1 MDETRA
7 GMTEISE
14 HNFSH
19 VASGGTS
26 PEELVAFLQ
35 NGVLYRDFKTT
46 LERLG
51 LGEDLRARLT
61 DGLAAVTGDDREAV
75 ARKVRNWLSGKNSP
89 QNREQLFQI
98 AFALELTEAQADR
111 LLASA
116 AECGIHYR
124 DPKELV
130 YAYAL
135 RAGKSYRGAQEL
147 LERAE
152 EICRSAQTRAREGP
166 EDIRFTR
173 ALRDEFS
180 VVDSDQALWD
190 FFREFGAELGQLHET
205 AWREFMALYETLRL
219 PSASF
224 VLDDEARREMSSEP
238 YSVDEVVDTYL
249 RMRVPLDKRTAD
261 YTYLQKVLKKN
272 WPNASGIQRMRA
284 RKQDVDRKTMVLL
297 YLITEEFDWEGEEDI
312 DLWEDEDADTRM
324 ETRLLRMDL
333 FLERCGMNRLD
344 PASPFDCLV
353 IYAMRTME
361 GESAGEKFE
370 QALHRLFPAAE
381 EEKS

>member
-1 MDETRA
+1 MDEMRA

-14 HNFSH
+14 HNFSY
-19 VASGGTS
+19 VAAGDAS

-35 NGVLYRDFKTT
+35 HGALYRDFRTA

-51 LGEDLRARLT
+51 LGPDLRVRLT
-61 DGLAAVTGDDREAV
+61 DGLAAVTGDDRDAV
-75 ARKVRNWLSGKNSP
+75 GRKVRNWLNGKNSP

-98 AFALELTEAQADR
+98 AFALKLNEAQAGR

-124 DPKELV
+124 NPRELV

-135 RAGKSYRGAQEL
+135 RTGKSYRDAQAL
-147 LERAE
+147 LARAE
-152 EICRSAQTRAREGP
+152 EIFHAARTRPREGAASVRYT
-166 EDIRFTR
+166 RF
-173 ALRDEFS
+173 LRDEFS
-180 VVDSDQALWD
+180 VVDSDGALLE
-190 FFREFGAELGQLHET
+190 FFREFSGDLGELHET
-205 AWREFMALYETLRL
+205 AWREFMALFETLRL
-219 PSASF
+219 PSAGF
-224 VLDDEARREMSSEP
+224 VLDPAAQREMQSEA
-238 YSVDEVVDTYL
+238 YSVEQVVDTYL
-249 RMRVPLDKRTAD
+249 RMRVPLEKKTTN

-284 RKQDVDRKTMVLL
+284 RKQDVDRKTMILL
-297 YLITEEFDWEGEEDI
+297 YLVTEEFDWEDGG

-324 ETRLLRMDL
+324 EARFLRMNL

-344 PASPFDCLV
+344 PGSPFDCLV
-353 IYAMRTME
+353 IYAMRTIE
-361 GESAGEKFE
+361 DESAGEKFE
-370 QALHRLFPAAE
+370 EALHRLFPAEE

>member
-1 MDETRA
+1 MDEMQT

-14 HNFSH
+14 HNYSY
-19 VASGGTS
+19 VAAGDAS

-35 NGVLYRDFKTT
+35 HGALYRDFKTT

-51 LGEDLRARLT
+51 LGSDLRVRLT
-61 DGLAAVTGDDREAV
+61 EGLSAITGDSRDAV
-75 ARKVRNWLSGKNSP
+75 GRKVRNWLSGKNSP

-98 AFALELTEAQADR
+98 AFVLGLTEAQASR

-124 DPKELV
+124 DPRELV

-135 RAGKSYRGAQEL
+135 RTGKSYQNAQTL
-147 LERAE
+147 LAQTE
-152 EICRSAQTRAREGP
+152 EIYQAAQSHPREAEAP
-166 EDIRFTR
+166 LRYTQS
-173 ALRDEFS
+173 LRDEFS
-180 VVDSDQALWD
+180 VVDSDEGLLQ
-190 FFREFGAELGQLHET
+190 FFREFSGDLGELHET
-205 AWREFMALYETLRL
+205 AWQEFMALFETLRL
-219 PSASF
+219 PSAGF
-224 VLDDEARREMSSEP
+224 VLDPAAQREMQSEA

-249 RMRVPLDKRTAD
+249 RMRVPLEKKTTN

-284 RKQDVDRKTMVLL
+284 RRQDVDRKTMILL
-297 YLITEEFDWEGEEDI
+297 YLITEEFDWEGEED
-312 DLWEDEDADTRM
+312 LWEDEDADTRM
-324 ETRLLRMDL
+324 EARLLRMNL

-344 PASPFDCLV
+344 PGSPFDCLV

-361 GESAGEKFE
+361 DQSAGEKFE
-370 QALHRLFPAAE
+370 EALHVLFPV